1 MLTSNDPVTTSLQLA
16 VGPAADMSLATRIRE
31 FLSSIYGPLIRDTRA
46 ESVITLAAHELVE
59 NIIKYGANGPRSLT
73 VQFDG
78 RKREVQVVTENE
90 ATPTQIT
97 KLRAKLDR
105 ICQSTTPEAL
115 YDEFVAE
122 SADSEES
129 GLGLIR
135 IRAEA
140 DMDLSYDVNGNTVRI
155 QATLHLS
162 KPAPPP
168 TANLIEQP

>member
-1 MLTSNDPVTTSLQLA
+1 MLTLTDPVTTSLELE

-31 FLSSIYGPLIRDTRA
+31 FLSNTYGPLIRDTRA

-59 NIIKYGANGPRSLT
+59 NIIKYGANGPRSIS
-73 VQFDG
+73 VQLDS
-78 RKREVQVVTENE
+78 RKREVHLVTQNQ

-97 KLRAKLDR
+97 KLRSKLDR
-105 ICQSTTPEAL
+105 ICQSTAPEAL
-115 YDEFVAE
+115 YDEFIAE
-122 SADSEES
+122 SADSDES

-140 DMDLSYDVNGNTVRI
+140 DMDLSYKVDGSTVRI

-162 KPAPPP
+162 TPAPPP
-168 TANLIEQP
+168 QSV